1 MRFQDD
7 NRVNFAV
14 ELLIST
20 VNQTVN
26 KIFDQTKKTMP
37 STASRKQ
44 KLNKILAKRKM
55 TKIMQNLVIFMEPSK
70 DTWQISL
77 KGANMY
83 MNRFLID
90 EDVAFEF
97 SGVHY
102 LAESSLDVMNN
113 DFQRKSKEK

>member
-1 MRFQDD
+1 
-7 NRVNFAV
+7 
-14 ELLIST
+14 
-20 VNQTVN
+20 
-26 KIFDQTKKTMP
+26 MP

-113 DFQRKSKEK
+113 DFQRKSKGKEN